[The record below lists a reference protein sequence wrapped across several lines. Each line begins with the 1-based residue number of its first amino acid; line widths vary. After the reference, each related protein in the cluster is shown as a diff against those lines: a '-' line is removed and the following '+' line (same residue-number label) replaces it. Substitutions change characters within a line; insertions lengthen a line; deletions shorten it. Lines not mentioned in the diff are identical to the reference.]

1 MLPNLTLIPPAVS
14 ILELR
19 IKVTRNVMCH
29 DLSILRTPSRTQI
42 IQRSTSS
49 HFPRTRIRLPDSYIP
64 PFLEKNVPVLF
75 TIENTTTLFTN
86 KLQKKEKRSGGLR
99 PSDVVQMTPSVA
111 TYFLPRKDFALTRVW
126 PLPKWCSNTTHI
138 RLPYVSMF
146 ILTHDLIAL
155 SSIII

>member
-1 MLPNLTLIPPAVS
+1 MPFGTVRSKVPCSELLISSSLFSDSHLEDPEDDRFSCYTPSTQLTKSSTLIPPAVS

-86 KLQKKEKRSGGLR
+86 KLQKKRKKVRRSE
-99 PSDVVQMTPSVA
+99 A
-111 TYFLPRKDFALTRVW
+111 E
-126 PLPKWCSNTTHI
+126 
-138 RLPYVSMF
+138 
-146 ILTHDLIAL
+146 
-155 SSIII
+155 